1 MIKISCCLIGIS
13 LHVNENELTLIQR
26 LTAVWWKLPAVRLQL
41 PVWLFARNVLIKT
54 PGGSGEMKAYLKLP
68 FVCNFPVKY
77 PLSACSKLLFPQDA
91 IDSGWLLF
99 SIVGANVQEQ
109 AQHSAN
115 HFVPVML
122 CMFKAP
128 FSVLR
133 AASSMAKSVVPTWGF
148 RNSAIFM
155 F

>member
-1 MIKISCCLIGIS
+1 MIKISCCLIGIT

-68 FVCNFPVKY
+68 FKCNFTVKY
-77 PLSACSKLLFPQDA
+77 PSSACS
-91 IDSGWLLF
+91 DSAWLLF
-99 SIVGANVQEQ
+99 CIVEANVQPAER
-109 AQHSAN
+109 SACG
-115 HFVPVML
+115 FVPVKL
-122 CMFKAP
+122 RMFKAP
-128 FSVLR
+128 FSLLR
-133 AASSMAKSVVPTWGF
+133 APSSVAHSALLTWGL
-148 RNSAIFM
+148 RNSAIFL